1 MFEVAYCVSGASS
14 HEIDFNQDHLARI
27 YDRTISSNILK
38 RFKSLLEMKDD
49 VQVYSIKLVILKCL
63 CLLSIGNSL
72 LAFAPEIKQ
81 RLEY

>member
-1 MFEVAYCVSGASS
+1 
-14 HEIDFNQDHLARI
+14 
-27 YDRTISSNILK
+27 
-38 RFKSLLEMKDD
+38 MKDD